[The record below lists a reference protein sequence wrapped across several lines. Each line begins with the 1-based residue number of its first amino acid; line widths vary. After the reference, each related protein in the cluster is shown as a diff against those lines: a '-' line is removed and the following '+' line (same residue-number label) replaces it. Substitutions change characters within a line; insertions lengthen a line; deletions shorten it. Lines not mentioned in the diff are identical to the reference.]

1 MQGLDRMAVLQGWLE
16 VLTKQ
21 ERLYNQKLERY
32 KRMSEWCNSHTVEEQ
47 QGLESEI
54 VKVIRECSEALN
66 AIDRTLSREEIVN
79 GIQEKE

>member
-1 MQGLDRMAVLQGWLE
+1 MQGLDRIDVLQGWYE

-47 QGLESEI
+47 LGLESEI